1 MARGKFVIGERVWNP
16 GCGDG
21 VVVAYSKELETCDV
35 CFDNDTIEYKIFVL
49 RPMQIK
55 HLVPLGYYLSTEEM
69 LTHSCV
75 VLRDYALEK
84 MKADKQVKHD

>member
-16 GCGDG
+16 SSGEG
-21 VVVAYSKELETCDV
+21 VVVAVRKETETCDV
-35 CFDNDTIEYKIFVL
+35 CFDNDTSEYKIFVL
-49 RPMQIK
+49 RPMQAK

-69 LTHSCV
+69 LTHSCI

-84 MKADKQVKHD
+84 MKENK